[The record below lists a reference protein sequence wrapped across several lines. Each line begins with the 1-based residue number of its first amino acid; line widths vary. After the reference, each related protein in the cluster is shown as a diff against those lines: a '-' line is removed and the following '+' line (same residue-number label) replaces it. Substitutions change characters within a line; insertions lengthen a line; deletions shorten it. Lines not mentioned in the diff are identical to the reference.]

1 MYIESAEN
9 KKFKLWQSLHIKKNR
24 IKEKKFLLESIRGI
38 EEGLKTGFMPLNI
51 ILKEGTDIPESIDQD
66 GLPQIVLTEELFNK
80 ISQTEK
86 SQGVIGVYGF
96 LEYKLK
102 DLMKKKVLFLDSI
115 QDPGNLGTIIRTGA
129 ALGIGGILLG
139 PGCVDLYNDK
149 VLRSSLGGLFSLPIV
164 SVEYED
170 LKLFKKNNYNI
181 IAMDLEGIKLSD
193 YTFQEK
199 TVIIIGNENKGI
211 SEAARKLTDSFI
223 NIPISEGMES
233 LNASIAAAIVM
244 YELNK

>member
-9 KKFKLWQSLHIKKNR
+9 KKVKLWQSLNIKKNR

>member
-1 MYIESAEN
+1 
-9 KKFKLWQSLHIKKNR
+9 
-24 IKEKKFLLESIRGI
+24 
-38 EEGLKTGFMPLNI
+38 MPLNI

-199 TVIIIGNENKGI
+199 TVVIIGNENKGI

>member
-9 KKFKLWQSLHIKKNR
+9 KKVKLWQSLNIKKNR

-164 SVEYED
+164 SVEYDD

>member
-9 KKFKLWQSLHIKKNR
+9 KKVKLWQSLNIKKNR

-164 SVEYED
+164 NVEYDD

-223 NIPISEGMES
+223 NIPISKGMES

>member
-9 KKFKLWQSLHIKKNR
+9 KKVKLWQSLNIKKNR

-164 SVEYED
+164 SVEYDD

-223 NIPISEGMES
+223 NIPISKGMES

>member
-9 KKFKLWQSLHIKKNR
+9 KKFKLWQSLNTKKHR

-164 SVEYED
+164 SVEYDD

-211 SEAARKLTDSFI
+211 SDAARKLTDSFI